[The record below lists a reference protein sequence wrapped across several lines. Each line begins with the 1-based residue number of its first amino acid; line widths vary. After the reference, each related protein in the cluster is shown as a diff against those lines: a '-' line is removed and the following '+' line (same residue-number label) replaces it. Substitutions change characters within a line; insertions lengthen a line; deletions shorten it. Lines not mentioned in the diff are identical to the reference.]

1 MPPEVDA
8 QAYRTFRFEAG
19 RPPPAA
25 NDEAVG
31 PQKAPPP
38 GWVAGCQLSDK
49 NEPIANV
56 ANVMVAL
63 RAVPE
68 IGGCFV
74 LDEMRQ
80 QIMLAQPVPGGPDE
94 RLGRQFK
101 ERPVRDTDVT
111 ALQEYLQLAG
121 ITRLS
126 KDTTYQ
132 AVELHATGQCHH
144 PVRDYLEELVWDGV
158 PRARMWLID
167 YLGAEPAAYTGAVG
181 EMFLVA
187 MVTRI
192 FEPGCKMDYML
203 VLEGPQGR
211 NKSSACR
218 VLGGQWFSDNLP
230 DINSGKDVSLH
241 LRGKWLVEISE
252 LSATSKADANAL
264 KSFVSRQDEEYRP
277 PYGRCVVV
285 QPRMCVFIGT
295 TNMPSYLRDET
306 GARRFWPVRTGR
318 IDLDALARDRDQL
331 FAEAV
336 NMYRDGARSWP
347 DADFEAEFIKPQQ
360 EARFEVDAWEEPIVK
375 WLTGRDDV
383 TLSEVASGALFMD
396 ISKFNRMEQLRVK
409 AILVRLGWE
418 SSGKVKNG
426 RRPFV
431 RRAAED

>member
-1 MPPEVDA
+1 MPPEVEA

-19 RPPPAA
+19 RPPPPA
-25 NDEAVG
+25 NDGAVG
-31 PQKAPPP
+31 TRRVPPP
-38 GWVAGCQLSDK
+38 AWLADCQLSDK

-56 ANVMVAL
+56 ANAMVAL

-80 QIMLAQPVPGGPDE
+80 QIMLTRPVPGGPDE
-94 RLGRQFK
+94 RSRRPFK
-101 ERPVRDTDVT
+101 ERPVKDTDVT

-126 KDTTYQ
+126 KETTHQ
-132 AVELHATGQCHH
+132 AIELHAAGQSHH
-144 PVRDYLEELVWDGV
+144 PVRAYLEGLVWDGV

-167 YLGAEPAAYTGAVG
+167 YFGAEPAAYTGG
-181 EMFLVA
+181 ISEMFLVA
-187 MVTRI
+187 MVARI
-192 FEPGCKMDYML
+192 FDPGCKADYML

-211 NKSSACR
+211 KKSSACR
-218 VLGGQWFSDNLP
+218 VLGGSWFSDNLP
-230 DINSGKDVSLH
+230 DIGSGKDVSLH

-252 LSATSKADANAL
+252 LSATTKADANAL
-264 KSFVSRQDEEYRP
+264 KSFMSRQIDEYRP
-277 PYGRCVVV
+277 PYGRCDVA

-295 TNMPSYLRDET
+295 TNMPAYLRDET
-306 GARRFWPVRTGR
+306 GARRFWPVKTGR

-336 NMYRDGARSWP
+336 VMYRAGARSWP
-347 DADFEAEFIKPQQ
+347 DAEFEAEFIKPQQ
-360 EARFEVDAWEEPIVK
+360 EARFEVDAWEEPIAK
-375 WLTGRDDV
+375 WLAGKDDV
-383 TLSEVASGALFMD
+383 TLSEVASGALFME
-396 ISKFNRMEQLRVK
+396 IQKFNRMEQLRVK